1 MYPLLRKP
9 IIGITTIGAEFSPGW
24 HCEFTAIYRVDDEE
38 KTYVATV
45 TSNCTIRSKWMEG
58 DCFSRNSMLKMGS

>member
-9 IIGITTIGAEFSPGW
+9 IIGITTIGAEFSPDW
-24 HCEFTAIYRVDDEE
+24 HCEFSVQYHAVDEE
-38 KTYVATV
+38 NIYIATV
-45 TSNCTIRSKWMEG
+45 TSNCTIRSKWMER